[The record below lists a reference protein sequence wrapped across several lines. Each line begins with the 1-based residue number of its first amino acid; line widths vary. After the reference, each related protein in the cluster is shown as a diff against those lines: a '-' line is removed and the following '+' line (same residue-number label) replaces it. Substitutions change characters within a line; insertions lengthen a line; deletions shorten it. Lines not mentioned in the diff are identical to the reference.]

1 MALKMEDAKKRQLKL
16 WVDPAVSQNPIAEM
30 KLAWLRNYCD
40 VEFVGTG
47 DIDNKTVAVGMTNN
61 IKNRK
66 IFNKAGFA
74 VGVGLFESQYED
86 YFFPMAQVSPEDLSA
101 FISALAITHFYGDV
115 DDDVVPA
122 VKEMLASDYSMNG
135 EWTASADS
143 KIWVDEKTPYLTV
156 QNAIKRLINDMY
168 VS

>member
-1 MALKMEDAKKRQLKL
+1 MALSMGDATKRKLKL
-16 WVDPAVSQNPIAEM
+16 WVEPAISENPIAEM
-30 KLAWLRNYCD
+30 KFTWLRNYCD
-40 VEFVGTG
+40 VEFVGTS
-47 DIDNKTVAVGMTNN
+47 DIDNKTVAIGMTNN

-74 VGVGLFESQYED
+74 VGIGLFESQYED
-86 YFFPMAQVSPEDLSA
+86 YFFPMAQLSLEDLVA
-101 FISALAITHFYGDV
+101 FISALAITRFYGDV

-135 EWTASADS
+135 EWTAHADS

-156 QNAIKRLINDMY
+156 QNAIKRLINDVY

>member
-1 MALKMEDAKKRQLKL
+1 MALNMDDAKKRPLKL
-16 WVDPAVSQNPIAEM
+16 WVEPAVSEKPIAQM
-30 KLAWLRNYCD
+30 KFTWLRNYCD
-40 VEFVGTG
+40 VELVGTS
-47 DIDNKTVAVGMTNN
+47 DIDNKTVVIGMTNN

-74 VGVGLFESQYED
+74 VGIGLFESQYND
-86 YFFPMAQVSPEDLSA
+86 YFFPMAQLSLEDLVA
-101 FISALAITHFYGDV
+101 FISALAITRFYGDI

-122 VKEMLASDYSMNG
+122 VKEMLAHDYSMNG
-135 EWTASADS
+135 EWTAHVDS